1 MKIYKEYNKNE
12 QFSILIQYD
21 TTEDGSAVQFLDP
34 EQTTGKVYPFMF
46 TQCESILCR
55 ELLPIQDTPAVKIT
69 VLVGITVVKP
79 LVAVE
84 SGIYQKKIDNGD
96 TMTYFY
102 EQKIP
107 IPSYLIALAAGAL
120 EERVLSDRTK
130 IYGEKELVDLAVYEF
145 EDTEKFIQIA
155 EAYTIPYV
163 WGEYNLLILPSFS
176 HLVGWKIQL

>member
-1 MKIYKEYNKNE
+1 M
-12 QFSILIQYD
+12 
-21 TTEDGSAVQFLDP
+21 
-34 EQTTGKVYPFMF
+34 
-46 TQCESILCR
+46 
-55 ELLPIQDTPAVKIT
+55 
-69 VLVGITVVKP
+69 VKP

-84 SGIYQKKIDNGD
+84 SGIYQNKIDNGD